1 MLPIFDEANQAP
13 TCKLQ
18 LNYRLLRMLQHSL
31 SRLSGN
37 VLGVVLKPTAAV
49 VSTSESNRRLNE
61 IGTGTRDLFVI
72 TVNAD
77 LVVFVEFPELSYGV
91 SKIHPPPSVGIDS
104 VRTSRSVSSA
114 LLPPTDGITSKV
126 TDEGKSDV
134 TMLALGDS
142 LSRREESHH
151 HDSYF
156 IDPNDGL
163 EVISETSFRADLAE
177 LDPYDAEQSKVGD
190 APVSDA
196 STAGSASMVPAADT
210 AATSTCEVKLY
221 PLQLPTLRFADDPS
235 MKLLTA
241 RAIIHGPKADLS
253 RSSHGGLEDLH
264 LPNTR
269 PLSDRLNVANIA
281 RLKDFLLASHL
292 HNFTTVMGTAM
303 RRGAELSPGDV
314 QLGVEKCRHVT
325 YEVDLSV
332 MCRKRYLASLSQGSN
347 STTTMT
353 TVHSLCGAFENTLG
367 RLLKGSETGGVF
379 VLKDDAD
386 DVAAMASLGSENQRS
401 SIRESK
407 SNDEIKEHVA
417 AVPPVKTLS
426 TKGTDNIRVSKS
438 FNRLPV
444 TSVVETKEAVGSSP
458 GKTREKMMDAA
469 TVAATTHENQL
480 SQLAT
485 LDNDLRKSRPA
496 VFVRFAVVSK
506 MEKVAVM
513 GGLTPL
519 TAPTVSAGYPQHGST
534 KGAHA
539 SAAVTQAQ
547 SYAGGG
553 GTNGAVHTTADESQQ
568 SMATIYPLPC
578 FSMSLS
584 EGLHGLCSSLGQVLE
599 SSSHSAAA
607 ATEVALRMTCM
618 YADDLDSD
626 ESADGINETTAAT
639 GGSEE
644 ATSKDAIQ
652 KSVDKNN
659 SFYDKLSQEMRIF
672 VASDILNS
680 LLAASTSNITAE
692 TLVLVQHCLNDISS
706 LVRNAQTTLDFVCP
720 ASMSTMNTKR
730 VTGNAPSETGTT
742 VNLSSGVSGQLL
754 GGANQYDPVV
764 TAFET
769 ELREEVSGLAKIGT
783 YIGYDY
789 YLQSSLD
796 VLLIAQYYVLTN
808 IYLPQARRYT
818 PEAGKCAVPMPRS
831 RRTVHR
837 KR

>member
-1 MLPIFDEANQAP
+1 MFLSVQQWLELTRHSSVESLLLPRFDDEANPAL

-31 SRLSGN
+31 SRLNGN
-37 VLGVVLKPTAAV
+37 VLGVVLKPSATVA
-49 VSTSESNRRLNE
+49 SCSESHSHLHE
-61 IGTGTRDLFVI
+61 LGTGTATGTRDLFVI

-77 LVVFVEFPELSYGV
+77 LVVFVEFPAVRKAHS
-91 SKIHPPPSVGIDS
+91 PPSTSSDFVG
-104 VRTSRSVSSA
+104 TSRCVSSA
-114 LLPPTDGITSKV
+114 LYPPPTGTIISKV
-126 TDEGKSDV
+126 TGESKVDMTMVALSDSQI
-134 TMLALGDS
+134 L
-142 LSRREESHH
+142 REESHH
-151 HDSYF
+151 HDSFF
-156 IDPNDGL
+156 IEPTDGID
-163 EVISETSFRADLAE
+163 VMSESSFRADQAE
-177 LDPYDAEQSKVGD
+177 LDPYDAGLSKVGD
-190 APVSDA
+190 APVSNT
-196 STAGSASMVPAADT
+196 SAGSASVPPAGGT
-210 AATSTCEVKLY
+210 AATNTCEVKLY

-264 LPNTR
+264 LPNSR
-269 PLSDRLNVANIA
+269 PLSDRLNVAKVT

-347 STTTMT
+347 TATTMT

-367 RLLKGSETGGVF
+367 RLLKGSESGGVF

-386 DVAAMASLGSENQRS
+386 DVAGPIMSLSSEENQRS

-407 SNDEIKEHVA
+407 SNDEIKEHLA
-417 AVPPVKTLS
+417 TVPPVGTIAA
-426 TKGTDNIRVSKS
+426 KGTESIRVSKS
-438 FNRLPV
+438 FGRLPA
-444 TSVVETKEAVGSSP
+444 TSVTETKDTVGSSP
-458 GKTREKMMDAA
+458 GLTHEKKMDATA
-469 TVAATTHENQL
+469 AAAAATSHELHL
-480 SQLAT
+480 SQLAM
-485 LDNDLRKSRPA
+485 LDKDLCKSRPA

-513 GGLTPL
+513 GGMTTQ
-519 TAPTVSAGYPQHGST
+519 TASAAGAGYPQHGST
-534 KGAHA
+534 KSAHA
-539 SAAVTQAQ
+539 SATVTQAQ

-553 GTNGAVHTTADESQQ
+553 VIGVVNTTADESQQ
-568 SMATIYPLPC
+568 PMATIHPLPC

-584 EGLHGLCSSLGQVLE
+584 ESLHGLCSSLGQVLE

-626 ESADGINETTAAT
+626 ESADGSSETIVAT
-639 GGSEE
+639 NVTEE

-652 KSVDKNN
+652 KSFDDKSN

-706 LVRNAQTTLDFVCP
+706 LVCNAQTTLDFVCP
-720 ASMSTMNTKR
+720 ASMSSMNTKR
-730 VTGNAPSETGTT
+730 VTAGNAASEIGST
-742 VNLSSGVSGQLL
+742 VNMSSGVSGQLL

-764 TAFET
+764 AAFET
-769 ELREEVSGLAKIGT
+769 ELRGEVSGLAKIGT
-783 YIGYDY
+783 K
-789 YLQSSLD
+789 
-796 VLLIAQYYVLTN
+796 
-808 IYLPQARRYT
+808 
-818 PEAGKCAVPMPRS
+818 ES
-831 RRTVHR
+831 RIIFALKPSHDI
-837 KR
+837 